1 MMLVPP
7 QMFCKILISRLICI
21 SGTVSCAACL
31 GKDKQVHETLYL
43 FLFDRL
49 ENLDDALLV
58 VHNVN
63 TFKHFAVLASANLSD
78 NFIVVLIPAQE
89 HGVKV

>member
-1 MMLVPP
+1 M
-7 QMFCKILISRLICI
+7 CN
-21 SGTVSCAACL
+21 
-31 GKDKQVHETLYL
+31 KQFYL

-63 TFKHFAVLASANLSD
+63 TFKHFAVFASANLSD
-78 NFIVVLIPAQE
+78 NFIVVLIPVE
-89 HGVKV
+89 ERDVNV

>member
-1 MMLVPP
+1 VLPVWAKTSM
-7 QMFCKILISRLICI
+7 CN
-21 SGTVSCAACL
+21 
-31 GKDKQVHETLYL
+31 KQFYL

-63 TFKHFAVLASANLSD
+63 TFKHFAVLAPANLSD
-78 NFIVVLIPAQE
+78 NFIVVLIPVE
-89 HGVKV
+89 ERDVNV

>member
-1 MMLVPP
+1 M
-7 QMFCKILISRLICI
+7 
-21 SGTVSCAACL
+21 SCAACL
-31 GKDKQVHETLYL
+31 GKHKQVHGTLYL

-58 VHNVN
+58 VHDID

>member
-1 MMLVPP
+1 MLPVWAKTS
-7 QMFCKILISRLICI
+7 MCN
-21 SGTVSCAACL
+21 
-31 GKDKQVHETLYL
+31 KQFYL

-58 VHNVN
+58 VHNVD

-78 NFIVVLIPAQE
+78 NFIVVLIPVE
-89 HGVKV
+89 ERDVNV

>member
-1 MMLVPP
+1 MH
-7 QMFCKILISRLICI
+7 K
-21 SGTVSCAACL
+21 
-31 GKDKQVHETLYL
+31 TLYL

-58 VHNVN
+58 VHNID

-78 NFIVVLIPAQE
+78 NFIVVLIPAQ
-89 HGVKV
+89 

>member
-1 MMLVPP
+1 M
-7 QMFCKILISRLICI
+7 
-21 SGTVSCAACL
+21 SCAACL
-31 GKDKQVHETLYL
+31 GKHKQVHGTLYL

-58 VHNVN
+58 VHDID

-78 NFIVVLIPAQE
+78 NFIVVLIPAQ
-89 HGVKV
+89 

>member
-1 MMLVPP
+1 MLVPP
-7 QMFCKILISRLICI
+7 QIFCKILISRLICI
-21 SGTVSCAACL
+21 SGTVSLAACL
-31 GKDKQVHETLYL
+31 GNHKHGHETLYL
-43 FLFDRL
+43 FLFNRL

-63 TFKHFAVLASANLSD
+63 TFKHFAVLAPANLSD

-89 HGVKV
+89 RDVNV